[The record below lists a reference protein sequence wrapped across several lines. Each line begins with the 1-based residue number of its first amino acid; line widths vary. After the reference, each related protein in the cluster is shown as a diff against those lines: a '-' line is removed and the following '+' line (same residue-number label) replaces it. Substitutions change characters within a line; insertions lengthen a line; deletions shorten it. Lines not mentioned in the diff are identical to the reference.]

1 MKNFVAITML
11 LVLSVTFNT
20 WHLKANP
27 FAYKKGKVVVKKRGK
42 VVVKKRG
49 KVVVKKKDQKKIN
62 LEFIGYA
69 IMEDQR
75 FAIVQLN
82 NKQHIL
88 KKGES
93 LGEIK
98 IIRFS
103 ADSLTYQIGSIVRS
117 VPINRFKP

>member
-27 FAYKKGKVVVKKRGK
+27 FAYKKGK

-117 VPINRFKP
+117 VPINRVKP